1 MIGAGID
8 IGTNTILMVIGEHM
22 ADGSWRTIDDVHS
35 IARLGEGVDATG
47 VISDDAIVRASEILS
62 QYRRRCDECGVHRL
76 RAVATSAMRDARN
89 SAIVRTTLSEIIGTE
104 IEVIE
109 GGEEARLTF
118 RGTVRGDQPSMAID
132 IGGGST
138 EIVCGHGSTVADSV
152 SMNIGAVRLTERY
165 FAHRPPPSD
174 VMAEAIAYI
183 DDTLRP
189 YDQRFAASGRA
200 VFAAA
205 GTPTALATLDLHLD
219 VFDAARIDGHLLTAQ
234 TVHRLASML
243 VGMDREQLRQ
253 LPAVHPKRID
263 ILPAGALLLD
273 RMMQCFGIDTV
284 IVSTCGVRY
293 GVLFSLGDGG

>member
-1 MIGAGID
+1 VICAGID

-22 ADGSWRTIDDVHS
+22 ADGSWRTIDDMHS
-35 IARLGEGVDATG
+35 IARLGEGVDSTG
-47 VISDDAIVRASEILS
+47 VISDDAIARASAILTM
-62 QYRRRCDECGVHRL
+62 YRDRCIACNVERI

-89 SAIVRTTLSEIIGTE
+89 SAHVRTTLSNIIGTE

-138 EIVCGHGSTVADSV
+138 ELVRGHGSTISDTISL
-152 SMNIGAVRLTERY
+152 NIGAVRLTERY
-165 FAHRPPPSD
+165 FVSRPPSAQTLVD
-174 VMAEAIAYI
+174 AHASIEA
-183 DDTLRP
+183 TLKP
-189 YDQRFAASGRA
+189 YASRFAGNGRT

-219 VFDAARIDGHLLTAQ
+219 AFDAQRIDGHILSAS
-234 TVHRLASML
+234 TVHRLAEEL
-243 VGMDREQLRQ
+243 TTMDAASLRRF
-253 LPAVHPKRID
+253 PAIHPNRID

-273 RMMQCFGIDTV
+273 GIMQTFEIETV
-284 IVSTCGVRY
+284 IVSTRGVRY
-293 GVLFSLGDGG
+293 GVLFSLIDGE